1 MSNKNVS
8 TPSRRLAELASM
20 SKIELEKVFMRG
32 SMPELDKLAGWEF
45 RGLNHPRWARLAGI
59 KKFMK
64 GFYWDHDL
72 LHGYNCPVTQNAN
85 EAPWVFRGSAEDPGR
100 FGYYSV
106 APVDAR
112 AKDNAYLNS
121 VLLNYGEGGN
131 KLYDPSRNL
140 RDYLVQ
146 VDADN
151 DDLYLGKAYY
161 ALGPLRIA
169 TNFFLLERQ
178 HEAAGEVRRR

>member
-1 MSNKNVS
+1 MSAS
-8 TPSRRLAELASM
+8 SPRFSELAGM
-20 SKIELEKVFMRG
+20 SKDQLETVFVRG
-32 SMPELDKLAGWEF
+32 SMPDLGRLAGWEF
-45 RGLNHPRWARLAGI
+45 RGLNHPAWARLAGI

-64 GFYWDHDL
+64 GFFWNGDK
-72 LHGYNCPVTQNAN
+72 LHGYNCPVKQNTN
-85 EAPWVFRGSAEDPGR
+85 DAPWEFKASAEDPGR
-100 FGYYSV
+100 FGYYQV

-146 VDADN
+146 VDPDN
-151 DDLYLGKAYY
+151 EDLYLGKAYY
-161 ALGPLRIA
+161 AIGPVRLA

-178 HEAAGEVRRR
+178 HEASGDVRRH